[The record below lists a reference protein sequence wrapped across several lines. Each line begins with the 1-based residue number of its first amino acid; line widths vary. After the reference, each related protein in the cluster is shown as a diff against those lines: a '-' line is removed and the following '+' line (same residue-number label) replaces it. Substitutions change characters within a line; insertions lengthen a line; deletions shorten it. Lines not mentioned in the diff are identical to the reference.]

1 MAVNCKILELRYLN
15 PKTLSVSLESESDF
29 DFLAGQY
36 VLLELGKSG
45 KLPFSIASSPKSN
58 REFELHLG
66 GVSKESSLANG
77 VMYLQRCFQNGKT
90 VVVEEA
96 KGNAWLRPTDGK
108 IVLVAGGSGYSYTR
122 SLLHEAIKQ
131 NQESEITLY
140 WGAYSENDLYEH
152 DYLVELEAAYSG
164 FTYIPITESISNN
177 IVAHHGRLLD
187 IVYEDFDFNT
197 PADLYICGRYE
208 MVQAAYSHINNVYEG
223 QLNIYSDA
231 LPAA

>member
-1 MAVNCKILELRYLN
+1 M
-15 PKTLSVSLESESDF
+15 T
-29 DFLAGQY
+29 
-36 VLLELGKSG
+36 
-45 KLPFSIASSPKSN
+45 
-58 REFELHLG
+58 
-66 GVSKESSLANG
+66 
-77 VMYLQRCFQNGKT
+77 
-90 VVVEEA
+90 
-96 KGNAWLRPTDGK
+96 
-108 IVLVAGGSGYSYTR
+108 
-122 SLLHEAIKQ
+122 AIKQ

-152 DYLVELEAAYSG
+152 DYFVELEAAYSG

-187 IVYEDFDFNT
+187 IVYDDFDFNT

-208 MVQAAYSHINNVYEG
+208 MVQVAYPHLNNVYEG